1 MNRRWRFG
9 SAWRLANVAHK
20 RKHLIESLSDPP
32 VVGSLAASPVSAPKS
47 KHRASA
53 EGILS
58 GKTKARATRDAGF
71 APSTAYN
78 ASGENQL
85 ICATLAEC
93 GGVTETYVTYKTVPT
108 RLSPP
113 RL

>member
-20 RKHLIESLSDPP
+20 RKHLIESLSDPL
-32 VVGSLAASPVSAPKS
+32 VVGSLAASETRSSQNEIPCKLAKVEA
-47 KHRASA
+47 
-53 EGILS
+53 
-58 GKTKARATRDAGF
+58 ARVRGGDPFRQNESSSYARDAGF

-85 ICATLAEC
+85 IRATLAKS
-93 GGVTETYVTYKTVPT
+93 GTITD
-108 RLSPP
+108 R
-113 RL
+113 